1 MSAGRRISSVVART
15 LRAPVRLASAAA
27 ASGGL
32 YVGVK
37 LERRLLQ
44 IGEAR
49 SEAYVRAWARSILR
63 SFGVEVVVDPPGHKP
78 VELLERAARLVV
90 ANHRSMVDILLML
103 DLFGGHLL
111 ARGDM
116 AGWPFIGEMAKTAGT
131 LFVDRQDPS
140 SGAGAVQRIRDHLKQ
155 GKTIGLFP
163 EGTTFPDDEVR
174 PFHGGAFIALS
185 RAQGEVLPVGIA
197 YADPSS
203 HYGTESFT
211 EHAKRLLAADR
222 TRVAVA
228 VGPPIPAKGLTSS
241 ALRDRSHAEVQA
253 LVHRARRL
261 L

>member
-1 MSAGRRISSVVART
+1 MSKAFAT
-15 LRAPVRLASAAA
+15 LRAPVRLAAAGTA
-27 ASGGL
+27 AIGL

-37 LERRLLQ
+37 LEHRFLQ
-44 IGEAR
+44 IGDVRAE
-49 SEAYVRAWARSILR
+49 SYTRAWARSILR
-63 SFGVEVVVDPPGHKP
+63 SFGVEMVVDPRGPKP
-78 VELLERAARLVV
+78 VEVLPRTARLVV
-90 ANHRSMVDILLML
+90 SNHRSMVDVLVLL

-116 AGWPFIGEMAKTAGT
+116 ANWPLVGEMAKTAGT

-185 RAQGEVLPVGIA
+185 RAQGEVVPVGLA

-203 HYGTESFT
+203 HYVDETFA
-211 EHAKRLLAADR
+211 EHAKRLLIADR

-228 VGPPIPAKGLTSS
+228 VGAPIPSKGLTSS
-241 ALRDRSHAEVQA
+241 ALRDRSREQVQA
-253 LVHRARRL
+253 LVRRARSL